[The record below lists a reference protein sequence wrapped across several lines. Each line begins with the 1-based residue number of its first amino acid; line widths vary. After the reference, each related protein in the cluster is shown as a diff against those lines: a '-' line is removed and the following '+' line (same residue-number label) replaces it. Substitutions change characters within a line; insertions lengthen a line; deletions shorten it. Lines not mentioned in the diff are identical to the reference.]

1 MSSNEVVGL
10 MGDQD
15 KELDAEY
22 LAIQE
27 RLQEIH
33 DRKRTV
39 DRLNRDM
46 QALQPRGSYIWF
58 LLGNLRTNFFSAEN
72 HLSSSSDEEEE
83 VVVNGSASFIEV
95 ESKVEELNS
104 MKARL
109 ANLQSLVA
117 AINRGEMPFVRHQ
130 KAAIS

>member
-46 QALQPRGSYIWF
+46 QALQPRGSNI
-58 LLGNLRTNFFSAEN
+58 
-72 HLSSSSDEEEE
+72 
-83 VVVNGSASFIEV
+83 
-95 ESKVEELNS
+95 
-104 MKARL
+104 
-109 ANLQSLVA
+109 
-117 AINRGEMPFVRHQ
+117 
-130 KAAIS
+130 

>member
-46 QALQPRGSYIWF
+46 QALQPRGLFDFY
-58 LLGNLRTNFFSAEN
+58 LR
-72 HLSSSSDEEEE
+72 
-83 VVVNGSASFIEV
+83 I
-95 ESKVEELNS
+95 
-104 MKARL
+104 
-109 ANLQSLVA
+109 
-117 AINRGEMPFVRHQ
+117 
-130 KAAIS
+130 